1 MCSDG
6 EAARQSGKEHLLM
19 YSKVLSGLVQGID
32 GTLISVET
40 DIHDGLP
47 VMNMVGYLSSCVK
60 EAGERVRTALRNA
73 GFNIPPK

>member
-6 EAARQSGKEHLLM
+6 EAARQSRKEHLLM

-47 VMNMVGYLSSCVK
+47 VMNMV
-60 EAGERVRTALRNA
+60 
-73 GFNIPPK
+73 

>member
-47 VMNMVGYLSSCVK
+47 VMNMVGYLSCHMDSRK
-60 EAGERVRTALRNA
+60 FRQIARE
-73 GFNIPPK
+73 

>member
-1 MCSDG
+1 
-6 EAARQSGKEHLLM
+6 M

-47 VMNMVGYLSSCVK
+47 VMNMVGYPSSCVK
-60 EAGERVRTALRNA
+60 EAGERFGLHCNPVST
-73 GFNIPPK
+73 F

>member
-40 DIHDGLP
+40 DILDGLP
-47 VMNMVGYLSSCVK
+47 VMNMVG
-60 EAGERVRTALRNA
+60 
-73 GFNIPPK
+73 

>member
-60 EAGERVRTALRNA
+60 EAVQLLTPSLYAE
-73 GFNIPPK
+73 